1 MHRRT
6 SLAAMNAN
14 KVPNRFLL
22 AAIVAT
28 FAPPLWASTVL
39 TFEVARHT
47 TAAKGA
53 EQVKGATL
61 PVNAN

>member
-1 MHRRT
+1 
-6 SLAAMNAN
+6 MNAN
-14 KVPNRFLL
+14 KVPDRFLL